1 MWMKN
6 LTANRSK
13 KGGGGGVVS
22 RSGFVM
28 GFGFVIRS
36 RFVHASGF
44 VTGFVKG
51 FRFVI
56 LWLWICNFIT
66 VTFPTAANRAL
77 YH

>member
-1 MWMKN
+1 
-6 LTANRSK
+6 
-13 KGGGGGVVS
+13 
-22 RSGFVM
+22 M